1 MNQAEPYLSRRR
13 MLVMLGGGALAIGAV
28 IAAPYKALVVRRGR
42 ELARALPFVR
52 RMFSLANAGY
62 AEWMETVGS
71 TFSGGGGY
79 AMRLIGVE
87 ALNSGGQR
95 PAGLRD
101 RAFALHFNVLNGD
114 TMAGNLIYTVSHP
127 EYGPLQ
133 MFLSP
138 HDPATPS
145 RMLAVFN

>member
-1 MNQAEPYLSRRR
+1 MQLADLHLSRRR
-13 MLVMLGGGALAIGAV
+13 MVVALGGAALAVGALV
-28 IAAPYKALVVRRGR
+28 AAPYRGMILRRGR
-42 ELARALPFVR
+42 EVARAIPFVR
-52 RMFSLANAGY
+52 RMLSLANAGY
-62 AEWMETVGS
+62 IEWMETVGS

-95 PAGLRD
+95 PLGLRD
-101 RAFALHFNVLNGD
+101 RAFALHFTVLNGG

-127 EYGPLQ
+127 DYGPLQ
-133 MFLSP
+133 IFLSP

>member
-1 MNQAEPYLSRRR
+1 MKLAELDLSRRR
-13 MLVMLGGGALAIGAV
+13 MLVVLGGGALVVGAV
-28 IAAPYKALVVRRGR
+28 IAAPYKALIARRGR
-42 ELARALPFVR
+42 ELAVRMPFMR
-52 RMFSLANAGY
+52 RMLSLANAGY
-62 AEWMETVGS
+62 TEWMETVGS
-71 TFSGGGGY
+71 TFSGGGY
-79 AMRLIGVE
+79 AMRLIGIE

-95 PAGLRD
+95 PIGLRD
-101 RAFALHFNVLNGD
+101 RAFALHFDVLNGQ

>member
-1 MNQAEPYLSRRR
+1 MKLAESYLSRRR
-13 MLVMLGGGALAIGAV
+13 MLVVLGGGALVVGAV
-28 IAAPYKALVVRRGR
+28 IAAPYKALIARRGR
-42 ELARALPFVR
+42 ELAVRMPFVR
-52 RMFSLANAGY
+52 RMLTLANAGY

-71 TFSGGGGY
+71 TFSGGGY
-79 AMRLIGVE
+79 AMLLIGVE
-87 ALNSGGQR
+87 ALNSDGQR
-95 PAGLRD
+95 PLGLRD
-101 RAFALHFNVLNGD
+101 RAFALHFNVLNGG